1 MAKRALEKRNLGAPL
16 LGALL
21 RMPGDEIRERM
32 LAALHD
38 QGFSD
43 LTSAHM
49 AVLRYPG
56 PDGLKPVELATQTGM
71 TKQALNYLLAQLEEG
86 GYLVRRGDPEDKR
99 AKRLVMTEKG
109 FEAGRVMRAE
119 VLRIEKEYTN
129 AYGRK
134 ALDEL
139 KSHLVDLGRVLDR
152 PD

>member
-1 MAKRALEKRNLGAPL
+1 
-16 LGALL
+16 
-21 RMPGDEIRERM
+21 
-32 LAALHD
+32 
-38 QGFSD
+38 
-43 LTSAHM
+43 
-49 AVLRYPG
+49 
-56 PDGLKPVELATQTGM
+56 
-71 TKQALNYLLAQLEEG
+71 
-86 GYLVRRGDPEDKR
+86 
-99 AKRLVMTEKG
+99 MTEKG